1 MSITVRDNKSLNEAI
16 AFLENQQKSE
26 AYLLKEH
33 FEFTKQELNPVNIVK
48 DKIQD
53 VKDKFHDAIASPS
66 LKGKL
71 LKGAVGLAS
80 GFLAKRFLLGSGGGI
95 VSKIAG
101 TALQTGVSSLLMKAP
116 DTIDEMNI
124 GNINIG
130 NIKDDGISM
139 LQKGLGKLKIK

>member
-1 MSITVRDNKSLNEAI
+1 MSTTVRDNKSLNEAI

-53 VKDKFHDAIASPS
+53 VKEQFQEAISSPS

-80 GFLAKRFLLGSGGGI
+80 GFLAKRFLIGSSSGI

-116 DTIDEMNI
+116 DNLEE
-124 GNINIG
+124 INIG
-130 NIKDDGISM
+130 NIKEDGISM
-139 LQKGLGKLKIK
+139 LQKGLNKLKIK